1 MPTNN
6 KAVQRSTEPLLFAL
20 TESAVDP
27 LPVGVAGTF
36 VIAGARAVAG
46 AVVRARGRGDAD
58 ESESYEK
65 THRHRRV
72 RSCDV

>member
-1 MPTNN
+1 M
-6 KAVQRSTEPLLFAL
+6 LFAL

-72 RSCDV
+72 RSCDVLTESYDKRNGF

>member
-1 MPTNN
+1 MPTTNDHSR
-6 KAVQRSTEPLLFAL
+6 ARSTLPCSSL

-27 LPVGVAGTF
+27 LPVGVAGTL
-36 VIAGARAVAG
+36 VIAGTRAVAG

-65 THRHRRV
+65 TERHRRGF
-72 RSCDV
+72 